1 MNHRTIPG
9 LRVST
14 VIHLTRKHVTDLIY
28 YSVLDP
34 RIMYEGLKE
43 DFTNEPK
50 LLAHLETSKKKL
62 QQFYQNQYSHCPQ
75 PPSNASTSH
84 NLPSTTATGVT
95 VSGSPQKVNF
105 TSRYQKRDR
114 IVVNELEEY
123 FKLPREDFE
132 TCEPLQ
138 WWQGRRSQFPNLYRL
153 ICDIFSIPGEC
164 LVHGSH

>member
-1 MNHRTIPG
+1 MNRHTIPG
-9 LRVST
+9 LQVST
-14 VIHLTRKHVTDLIY
+14 VIHLNQKYIAKFIY

-43 DFTNEPK
+43 DFTNEPE
-50 LLAHLETSKKKL
+50 LLAHLEASKKKL
-62 QQFYQNQYSHCPQ
+62 QQFYQKQYSRRPQ
-75 PPSNASTSH
+75 SPNTSTSN
-84 NLPSTTATGVT
+84 NLPSTRTTTSTT

-114 IVVNELEEY
+114 IAVNELEEY

-138 WWQGRRSQFPNLYRL
+138 WWRGRRSQFPNLYRL

-164 LVHGSH
+164 QHSSH